1 MAFQTGTRVNP
12 QLGALDFSG
21 FTNAANIQGET
32 LAQLGQAMG
41 SAIEK
46 HQEKKIK
53 KQQDAV
59 TRKALGSLFPDLDD
73 DTLTAIMKD
82 EVFRDLFKSTL
93 DNDTIKPSS
102 PGAMGSAETYA
113 ATLGF
118 DYNPETRTMQKT
130 EGPGFLRSLGNILTP
145 GQPFGSPQTI
155 DMPQEIIEGTTG
167 MQQFIQQQQ
176 ALTGDNQVPELNDND
191 PMGIF

>member
-1 MAFQTGTRVNP
+1 MAFQTGTRVDP
-12 QLGALDFSG
+12 RLGALDFSG
-21 FTNAANIQGET
+21 FINAAKIDAASLASLGE
-32 LAQLGQAMG
+32 AMG
-41 SAIEK
+41 NAIEK

-59 TRKALGSLFPDLDD
+59 TRKALESLFPDLDD
-73 DTLTAIMKD
+73 DTITAVIKD

-93 DNDTIKPSS
+93 DNDKIKPSS
-102 PGAMGSAETYA
+102 PGALASAETYA
-113 ATLGF
+113 KTLGF
-118 DYNPETRTMQKT
+118 EYNPKT
-130 EGPGFLRSLGNILTP
+130 KKMEKVEGPGFFRSLGNILTP

-167 MQQFIQQQQ
+167 MEQFIQQQQ
-176 ALTGDNQVPELNDND
+176 ALTGDNQVPEVDDND